1 MHLFICDDGCEVFW
15 PEDNRTCAN
24 ANLDVDDRDGGG
36 PETITLNSQMPAPL
50 DQTYVVW
57 VCIVYVIMFHNN
69 YIETDFC

>member
-1 MHLFICDDGCEVFW
+1 MHLFICEESCEVFW
-15 PEDNRTCAN
+15 PEDNRICAN

-57 VCIVYVIMFHNN
+57 VCIVYVMMFHNN